1 MNPGTTLFIIIG
13 LIGLMLYALK
23 AIKLSNP
30 LQKRL
35 EVLKEGFASEVNLD
49 NIDPH
54 DYDSLAKALGF
65 PDSDTTNPS
74 LAIHTVDIKMM
85 PNSQVP
91 PHNHVQPHSH
101 IPLNSHVSPIPEIK
115 HQNPTGTPQTISDY
129 QGLESAAA
137 AAAFTASKKK
147 REAKQLKQSMIKALN
162 NDTTTEDN
170 EIKSKCPPMPDMSLY
185 IRRDQIPC
193 WGCNLK

>member
-13 LIGLMLYALK
+13 LIGLMLYALQ

-30 LQKRL
+30 LEKRL
-35 EVLKEGFASEVNLD
+35 EVLKEGFTSDVNLD

-65 PDSDTTNPS
+65 PDSDTTNPPVVN
-74 LAIHTVDIKMM
+74 HTVDFKM
-85 PNSQVP
+85 SSSSS
-91 PHNHVQPHSH
+91 HTHSL
-101 IPLNSHVSPIPEIK
+101 PTPIFPEIK
-115 HQNPTGTPQTISDY
+115 RQEPIGTPQTISDY

-147 REAKQLKQSMIKALN
+147 QEAKQLKKSMIKALN
-162 NDTTTEDN
+162 NNTNTTEEDD

-185 IRRDQIPC
+185 IRKDQIPC
-193 WGCNLK
+193 WGCVLK